1 MNSILSFLFY
11 VISGRMV
18 VVSFKLILRTS
29 PLALDRGPSPKA
41 NGNEVVFL
49 CRATSL
55 PRDVTDEKGYCK
67 LHHFAQNLR
76 KTMPRLKFFDTL
88 TKRHDLG
95 QKPRSRS
102 LYLHKLLQPTF
113 FRFSK
118 TNISFDLICCYSVS
132 FIASSITIATM
143 LD

>member
-1 MNSILSFLFY
+1 MNVTKQKERQVNSILSFLLY

-49 CRATSL
+49 CRAPSL
-55 PRDVTDEKGYCK
+55 PCDVTDEKGYCK
-67 LHHFAQNLR
+67 FHHFTQNLR

-102 LYLHKLLQPTF
+102 LYKVLQPFSDFQKPTF
-113 FRFSK
+113 H
-118 TNISFDLICCYSVS
+118 LI
-132 FIASSITIATM
+132 
-143 LD
+143 